1 MSLQAEIRLANAA
14 DADAIAGL
22 HSESWRRTYRG
33 LIADWLLD
41 SDLLARQRAIW
52 GARLTD
58 CDGRRRSWLACV
70 NGHAIG
76 FVSLVMKVDP
86 VHGSLL
92 DALHIQK
99 GYQGRGIGRALMLT
113 AAQYAVERVPCDR
126 LHLWVLD
133 GNWRAAR
140 FYEALGAC
148 HQGMRYD
155 DHLPG
160 AESYDHRYAWSTPEC
175 LLEHLARD
183 MCQDA
188 SGSSRLG

>member
-1 MSLQAEIRLANAA
+1 MSLKAEIRLANAA
-14 DADAIAGL
+14 DVDAIAGL

-41 SDLLARQRAIW
+41 DDLLARQRAIW
-52 GARLTD
+52 GARLTEN
-58 CDGRRRSWLACV
+58 DGRRRSWLACV
-70 NGHAIG
+70 DGYAVG
-76 FVSLVMKVDP
+76 FASLMLDADP

-99 GYQGRGIGRALMLT
+99 GHQGRGIGRALMLT
-113 AAQYAVERVPCDR
+113 LARSAVERAPCDPMY
-126 LHLWVLD
+126 LWVLD

-160 AESYDHRYAWSTPEC
+160 AESYDHRYAWPTPEF
-175 LLEHLARD
+175 LLEHLASD
-183 MCQDA
+183 MRQDS
-188 SGSSRLG
+188 SGSGLQG